1 MYVDVI
7 VLQALPLLI
16 EAKVEK
22 AETQRWLEKMVIH
35 ISLSLNIIFSAQC
48 DYNTPQQYSH
58 FNDMKQSWQRK
69 LTINLVAYG
78 DTEIKFLHLKCVVLI
93 FTFQKALLSL
103 TYSLE
108 KWKTKTS

>member
-35 ISLSLNIIFSAQC
+35 ISLSLNIIFSA
-48 DYNTPQQYSH
+48 YSVI
-58 FNDMKQSWQRK
+58 
-69 LTINLVAYG
+69 T
-78 DTEIKFLHLKCVVLI
+78 TLHNSILI
-93 FTFQKALLSL
+93 SMIWNKVENGS
-103 TYSLE
+103 
-108 KWKTKTS
+108 